1 MTGWRSQSF
10 WGNELNRH
18 DGINLDEL
26 IRQFKNCPLDIME
39 RWFLLERRLNAVFN
53 RNDSRLEKSR
63 YTYD

>member
-1 MTGWRSQSF
+1 MMGWTSQSF

-39 RWFLLERRLNAVFN
+39 RWFSLEKRLNAVFN

>member
-1 MTGWRSQSF
+1 MTGWTSQSF

-39 RWFLLERRLNAVFN
+39 RWFSLERRLNAVFN